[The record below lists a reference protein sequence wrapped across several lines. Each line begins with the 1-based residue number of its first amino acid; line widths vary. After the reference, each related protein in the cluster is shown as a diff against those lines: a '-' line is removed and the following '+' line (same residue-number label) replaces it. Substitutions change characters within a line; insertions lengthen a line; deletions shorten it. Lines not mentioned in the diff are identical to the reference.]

1 MKIIA
6 AFVFFLF
13 LTGCSVAP
21 FSKSLKP
28 YPQQQDQELFFSAL
42 DQFST
47 SNKLTLMHQL
57 QQQSP
62 DSVWAAYA
70 ETIIRYARELD
81 ARKAQLSQEREEKQR
96 LLAELDSIKQKN
108 KQLNEKFEQLKAL
121 LIELEQRPQ

>member
-1 MKIIA
+1 MKIIVV
-6 AFVFFLF
+6 FVFFLF
-13 LTGCSVAP
+13 LTGCSAAP

-28 YPQQQDQELFFSAL
+28 YPQQQAQELFFSAL
-42 DQFST
+42 DQFSA

-62 DSVWAAYA
+62 DSVWSVYA

-81 ARKAQLSQEREEKQR
+81 ARKTQLSQEREEKQR
-96 LLAELDSIKQKN
+96 LLAELDSLKQKN
-108 KQLNEKFEQLKAL
+108 KQLNKKFEQLKAL